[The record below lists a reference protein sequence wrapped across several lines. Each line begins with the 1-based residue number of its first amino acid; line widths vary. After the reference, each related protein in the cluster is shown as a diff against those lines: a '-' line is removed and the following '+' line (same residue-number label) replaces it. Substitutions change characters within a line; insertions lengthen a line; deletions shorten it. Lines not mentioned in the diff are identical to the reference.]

1 MLTLW
6 ILLSLASGALAVW
19 HAVSELARHASS
31 SATAVASTR
40 NLDWRRLGVVLAVA
54 MLLLLLGDAEQGYGF
69 RAALACALGAAAA
82 AGADQFARHAAARLG
97 DARVLGRVLAT
108 ATAGFGLGGLALLL
122 LVFADAHGVPALAF
136 TLGAAAAAWFARD
149 GGQASAEQF
158 VALSAAALAAAL
170 IRRAAPADVS
180 LQVYPLLALVCGLA
194 ACHGG
199 AGLIARLQWRLP
211 GQVAAAA
218 LFALAMA
225 LVTWL
230 LAPAPHLRG
239 GEVADPWRIYLALMT
254 GLAVVPTL
262 GLFAEQVASVRQARA
277 QELAQQSQQGAA
289 ANLAHGLA
297 SGMASIWQSAV
308 LLAFAV
314 WATNYLAGGYGT
326 ALAAVGGLA
335 LLTTTP
341 PPVASPDQGAHG
353 RGRLNGALALTAL
366 AWLGVVTP
374 AAGIGGID
382 LDNPN
387 FVPGMLAGAMLPFA
401 LAAALALPERDG
413 GNDWRGAMLPIA
425 LAMATPLLVG
435 LVFGRAAVAGALLA
449 AVTVG
454 VLLGQFLANAGG
466 AWAGALAY
474 VQQGHLGGPG
484 SPTHDHVRLGA
495 EVGGRWRQLPLSIL
509 LLLAAAATALAL
521 PLFG

>member
-1 MLTLW
+1 MLMLW

-19 HAVSELARHASS
+19 HAVNELARHASS
-31 SATAVASTR
+31 SATAQASSR
-40 NLDWRRLGVVLAVA
+40 DLDWPRLGVVLAAA
-54 MLLLLLGDAEQGYGF
+54 MLLLLLGDAQQGYGF

-97 DARVLGRVLAT
+97 DTRVLGRVLAT

-122 LVFADAHGVPALAF
+122 LLFADAHGVPALAF
-136 TLGAAAAAWFARD
+136 ALGAATAAWSARD
-149 GGQASAEQF
+149 GGHASAEQF
-158 VALSAAALAAAL
+158 VALSAAVLAAAL
-170 IRRAAPADVS
+170 VRGPTPADVS

-211 GQVAAAA
+211 DQVVAAA
-218 LFALAMA
+218 LFAFAMA
-225 LVTWL
+225 LVSWL
-230 LAPAPHLRG
+230 LAPAPPLRG
-239 GEVADPWRIYLALMT
+239 SEFADPWRVYLALMT

-262 GLFAEQVASVRQARA
+262 GLLAEQVASARQARA
-277 QELAQQSQQGAA
+277 QELAQQSQQDAA

-297 SGMASIWQSAV
+297 SGMASIWQAAV
-308 LLAFAV
+308 LLAFAG
-314 WATNYLAGGYGT
+314 WATHYLAGGYGT

-335 LLTTTP
+335 LMATAP
-341 PPVASPDQGAHG
+341 PPVTGPDHRAHG
-353 RGRLNGALALTAL
+353 RGRLDGALALTAL
-366 AWLGVVTP
+366 AWLGVLTP
-374 AAGIGGID
+374 AAGVGGIE

-387 FVPGMLAGAMLPFA
+387 LVPGMLAGAMLPFV
-401 LAAALALPERDG
+401 LAATLARPDRAEADDR
-413 GNDWRGAMLPIA
+413 RGALLPIV
-425 LAMATPLLVG
+425 LAMATPLAVG
-435 LVFGRAAVAGALLA
+435 LVLGRAAAVAALLA

-466 AWAGALAY
+466 VWAGALAY

-495 EVGGRWRQLPLSIL
+495 DVGGRWRQLPLAIL
-509 LLLAAAATALAL
+509 LLLAAAATGLAL